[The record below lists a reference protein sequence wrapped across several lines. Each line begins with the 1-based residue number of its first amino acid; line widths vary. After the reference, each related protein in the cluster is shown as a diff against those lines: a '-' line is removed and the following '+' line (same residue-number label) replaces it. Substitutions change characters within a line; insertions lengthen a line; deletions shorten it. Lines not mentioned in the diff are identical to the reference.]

1 MKDASPRPI
10 DLESSQLQFLEDAA
24 KKFGL
29 PDMGKAVRCLVNYA
43 REHPDKHAEIFDEI
57 RCTDC

>member
-10 DLESSQLQFLEDAA
+10 ALESSQLQFLEDAA

>member
-10 DLESSQLQFLEDAA
+10 DLESSQVEFLEEAA

-29 PDMGKAVRCLVNYA
+29 PDMGKAVRCLVNFA
-43 REHPDKHAEIFDEI
+43 RDNPDKHAEIFDEI

>member
-10 DLESSQLQFLEDAA
+10 ELETSQVEFLQDTAT
-24 KKFGL
+24 KFGL
-29 PDMGKAVRCLVNYA
+29 PDMGKAVRCLINYA
-43 REHPDKHAEIFDEI
+43 REHPDKHVEIFDEI

>member
-1 MKDASPRPI
+1 MKDAAPRPI
-10 DLESSQLQFLEDAA
+10 DLESSQVEFLEEAA

-29 PDMGKAVRCLVNYA
+29 PDMRTAVRCLVNFA
-43 REHPDKHAEIFDEI
+43 RDNPDKHAEIFDEV

>member
-10 DLESSQLQFLEDAA
+10 ALESTQVQFLEEAA

-29 PDMGKAVRCLVNYA
+29 PDVSKALRCLVNYA
-43 REHPDKHAEIFDEI
+43 RENPEKHGEIFDEI